1 MSKIAAKICLALV
14 GASSMLVGQQGSL
27 DFGRWKN
34 FTDMKTVRGVAAV
47 GDSLWVATAGGLFL
61 YYSTSPAHSAKFTNS
76 EGLSS
81 NDLTAVTID
90 RAGRVWVGASDGSL
104 NMYDPSS
111 RQWKSIDAIKQSNRI
126 QKGIRAFFV
135 EGDSLLIGT
144 DFGISVYVISRS
156 EFGDTYANFGFPTQA
171 RINNLIV
178 HQNRIWA
185 ATDLGVASASLGTP
199 NLSSPTAWSK
209 YQTSDGLPGQSVSS
223 VAAFR
228 DSVIVGTTN
237 GTAVF
242 DGNAFIADGS
252 ASGKAIVDLRVR
264 SSDLL
269 MLWNDAKGFTVATKS
284 SSFGSATPIAS
295 NLEGQAVVIALE
307 PASSTFWIGTTFN
320 GIARLTGATWEYE
333 VPNGP
338 QSNLFSSI
346 VVDENGVL
354 WGASGISGRGHGF
367 YRYDSGAEEGKQWKN
382 FTLAEYP
389 IMLTDD
395 YYKVSLG
402 ASGSLWVS
410 SWGRGVLEVDGDS
423 IRRRL
428 DQNSVPAL
436 ASSVA
441 QDSSYVVVGGVASDS
456 KGNSWIVDR
465 TAVNGHHLAE
475 MGGGG
480 AVQYRTSPSDG
491 VFTNIV
497 VDGNDTKWLANSEP
511 TIKYST
517 GLYYFNED
525 TVVTGT
531 RFTGGWGWMTT
542 SDGLPSNTSNAILSL
557 AVDLDGDVCVGTDI
571 GMMIIVDPRNPKA
584 ASSRTSPI
592 PLRGQV
598 IQAIAVDAVN
608 NKWVGTKEGVIVV
621 TPDGTQ
627 LLGQYTV
634 LSTGGRLVDDDVRSI
649 AIDQRRGIVYIGT
662 EKGLSSLEI
671 APVQTARNYSSL
683 ELGPNPYL
691 IPTETPLTIR
701 NLVQGSSIKILAVDG
716 SLVVEFAAQGGG
728 RAFWDGKD
736 ASGRLVPS
744 GVYFVVAFADN
755 GNQIS
760 TGKLAV
766 VRR

>member
-1 MSKIAAKICLALV
+1 MSRFVAKICLVLV
-14 GASSMLVGQQGSL
+14 GASSMLVGRQGSL

-34 FTDMKTVRGVAAV
+34 FTDMKLVRGVAAV

-61 YYSTSPAHSAKFTNS
+61 YSTSTARYSKFTNS

-81 NDLTAVTID
+81 NDLTAVAID
-90 RAGRVWVGASDGSL
+90 GTGRVWVGASDGSL
-104 NMYDPSS
+104 NMYDPNS
-111 RQWKSIDAIKQSNRI
+111 RQWKSIDAIRESDRI

-135 EGDSLLIGT
+135 EGDSLLVGT
-144 DFGISVYVISRS
+144 DFGITVYDMARA

-171 RINNLIV
+171 KVNDLIV

-185 ATDLGVASASLGTP
+185 ATDLGVVSASLDAP
-199 NLSSPTAWSK
+199 NLSSPTSWST
-209 YQTSDGLPGQSVSS
+209 YQTTDGLPAQFVSS

-228 DSVIVGTTN
+228 DSIIVGTSN

-242 DGNAFIADGS
+242 DGIAFTADRS
-252 ASGKAIVDLRVR
+252 ASGKAVVSLLVR
-264 SSDLL
+264 STDLL
-269 MLWNDAKGFTVATKS
+269 ILWNDPQGFTIATRS
-284 SSFGSATPIAS
+284 SVFGTTNPLAS
-295 NLEGQAVVIALE
+295 NVEGQAAALALE
-307 PASSTFWIGTTFN
+307 PASSAFWVGTTFR
-320 GIARLTGATWEYE
+320 GLARWTGVKWEYD

-338 QSNLFSSI
+338 QSNLFSSV
-346 VVDENGVL
+346 VVDANGVV
-354 WGASGISGRGHGF
+354 WGASGISERGEGF
-367 YRYDSGAEEGKQWKN
+367 YRYDPGAEVGKQWKN
-382 FTLAEYP
+382 FTVADYP
-389 IMLTDD
+389 IMLTND

-402 ASGSLWVS
+402 ARGSLWVS
-410 SWGRGVLEVDGDS
+410 SWGRGLVEVVGDS

-428 DQNSVPAL
+428 DQNSVPSL

-441 QDSSYVVVGGVASDS
+441 QDSTYVVIGGVAADS
-456 KGNSWIVDR
+456 KGNSWILNR

-475 MGGGG
+475 LARGDT
-480 AVQYRTSPSDG
+480 AQYRTSPSDG

-497 VDGNDTKWLANSEP
+497 IDDNDTKWLANSEP
-511 TIKYST
+511 SIKYST

-525 TVVTGT
+525 TVVAGT

-542 SDGLPSNTSNAILSL
+542 SDGLPSNTNNTILSL
-557 AVDLDGDVCVGTDI
+557 AIDLDGDVCVGTDI
-571 GMMIIVDPRNPKA
+571 GMMIIADPSNPKA
-584 ASSRTSPI
+584 TASRTSPL

-598 IQAIAVDAVN
+598 VQAIAVDAVN
-608 NKWVGTKEGVIVV
+608 DKWVGTKEGVIAV

-649 AIDQRRGIVYIGT
+649 AIDQRRGIVYLGT

-671 APVQTARNYSSL
+671 APVETARNYSSL
-683 ELGPNPYL
+683 ELGPNPFL
-691 IPTETPLTIR
+691 IPNDQPLTIR

-716 SLVVEFAAQGGG
+716 SLILEFTAQGGG

-736 ASGRLVPS
+736 ARGRLVPS